1 MTGPRPLVRAEWRDL
16 AIYQPA
22 QTPVD
27 VDLSDNTSRFG
38 VPPSA
43 LAVLQ
48 HEAAVGVM
56 RYPSAYGTGLK
67 LVLAAYAGVA
77 PEEIATGCGSDD
89 VLDSAIRA
97 FARPGERFAHLT
109 PTFPMAAR
117 FALLNSLVVDATPL
131 AADGTFDP
139 GALLAGDPAVIYLC
153 TPNNPTGASLD
164 PDAVERVIVSANG
177 VVVVDEAYAEFAGAG
192 RIGQAPARRGL
203 VVVRTLSKAF
213 ALAGL
218 RVGYACAERS
228 LVREIELSRGPY
240 KVTST
245 AERAAEAAV
254 RGDLGWVRESAA
266 EAVRMRGRL
275 TSELRARG
283 FAVLPSD
290 ANFVLVPLPG
300 APRIAASMRAAGVAV
315 RPFEALPGVGDALRI
330 TAAPWPELERALAA
344 LDEALRCA

>member
-1 MTGPRPLVRAEWRDL
+1 MSAPRPLLRAEWRDL
-16 AIYQPA
+16 AVYQPA
-22 QTPVD
+22 QTPVA

-38 VPPSA
+38 IPPAA
-43 LAVLQ
+43 LEVLRTDAA
-48 HEAAVGVM
+48 AAVS
-56 RYPSAYGTGLK
+56 RYPSAYGAGLK
-67 LVLAAYAGVA
+67 LALAGYAGVA

-97 FARPGERFAHLT
+97 FARPGECLAHLT
-109 PTFPMAAR
+109 PTFPMAER
-117 FALLNSLVVDATPL
+117 FALLNGLVVEATPL
-131 AADGTFDP
+131 AADGAFDP
-139 GALLAGDPAVIYLC
+139 DALLANEPAVIYLC

-164 PDAVERVIVSANG
+164 PDAVARVLDRAPG
-177 VVVVDEAYAEFAGAG
+177 VVIVDEAYAEFAGGG
-192 RIGQAPARRGL
+192 RVADAPSRRGL

-213 ALAGL
+213 GLAGL
-218 RVGYACAERS
+218 RVGYACAEGS

-240 KVTST
+240 KVSST

-254 RGDLGWVRESAA
+254 RGDIGWVRERAA

-275 TSELRARG
+275 AAELHARG

-300 APRIAASMRAAGVAV
+300 APRIAAAMRAAGVAV
-315 RPFEALPGVGDALRI
+315 RPFAALPGVGDALRI

-344 LDEALRCA
+344 LEEAARCA